1 MTELWKNEHMPIH
14 TAVATLHT
22 NHGDIVVNLFGDH
35 APRTVANFIG
45 LADGSGAWT
54 HPATGQPGE
63 GPLYTDVV
71 FHRIIPNFMI
81 QGGDPLGQ
89 GVGGPGYTF
98 DDEING
104 ELDFNAPYKL
114 AMANAGLR
122 RNAITGKAEGTN
134 GSQFFITTDP
144 TPWLQGKHTIF
155 GEVADEAS
163 KAVVDEIGAVPTAAG
178 DRPVDPVVL
187 ESIDIVAV

>member
-1 MTELWKNEHMPIH
+1 MPQH

-35 APRTVANFIG
+35 APRTVQNFVG
-45 LADGSGAWT
+45 LADGTGEWT
-54 HPATGQPGE
+54 DPATGKPGE
-63 GPLYTDVV
+63 GPLYKDVV

-98 DDEING
+98 NDEISG
-104 ELDFNAPYKL
+104 DLDFNAPYKL

-122 RNAITGKAEGTN
+122 RNAITGAAEGTN

-155 GEVADEAS
+155 GEVADDSSRRIVDKLA
-163 KAVVDEIGAVPTAAG
+163 AVATDSY
-178 DRPVDPVVL
+178 DRPLDAIVI
-187 ESIDIVAV
+187 ESVEVADA

>member
-1 MTELWKNEHMPIH
+1 MANH

-35 APRTVANFIG
+35 APRTVRNFVG
-45 LADGSGAWT
+45 LSDGTQEWT
-54 HPATGQPGE
+54 NPATGAPGE
-63 GPLYTDVV
+63 GPLYSDVI

-89 GVGGPGYTF
+89 GIGGPGYNF
-98 DDEING
+98 DDEISP
-104 ELDFNAPYKL
+104 ELDFTAPYKL

-155 GEVADEAS
+155 GEVADDAS
-163 KAVVDEIGAVPTAAG
+163 KAVVDAIAAVPTGAQ
-178 DRPVDPVVL
+178 DRPKVDVVL
-187 ESIDIVAV
+187 QSVDVVSV